1 MASQYFDYEH
11 IDPTADVENHRRVLW
26 ACAVHTVVHTV
37 IVHDMGSGC
46 GYTDLMQINCLP
58 LISSIAI
65 WSHSLL
71 VRGGVGRVGEICR
84 GRKELRE
91 IFLLVVAV
99 HLLFVA
105 MTFIKFR
112 TDCNRM
118 PDSRTK
124 LWWRSRSSR
133 YSNEDKRHVE
143 VKYTLHVYQILWQF
157 KWIFQ
162 VT

>member
-37 IVHDMGSGC
+37 VVHDMGSGC

-71 VRGGVGRVGEICR
+71 VRGGVMRVGEICR

-91 IFLLVVAV
+91 IFLLVVTV
-99 HLLFVA
+99 HLLLCRDD
-105 MTFIKFR
+105 I
-112 TDCNRM
+112 
-118 PDSRTK
+118 
-124 LWWRSRSSR
+124 
-133 YSNEDKRHVE
+133 
-143 VKYTLHVYQILWQF
+143 YQISNRLLSNARLQNKALVTITF
-157 KWIFQ
+157 FEIF
-162 VT
+162 